1 MTSTFIVARTDYD
14 GMVEEALAHR
24 GMETGGTGLGVRRG
38 NEIIKVF
45 NVPAGPG
52 ARRARARYTPDTR
65 WQEAVVRVIRQRLP
79 QLTYVSDWH
88 VHPDSFDEPSS
99 IDRDTARRV
108 VSETEWD
115 APAVVFPIAVIE
127 EGRVRFRAYLMTRE
141 VLEFEEIPFLVVP
154 DNDPRMMAAL
164 TGMDAIP
171 MEASNE
177 GREAHDPGGEQRG
190 GESRG
195 MLRRIAAHLWNRPAR
210 RGRVSDPQ

>member
-1 MTSTFIVARTDYD
+1 MACTYIVARTDYN
-14 GMVEEALAHR
+14 GMVEDALKHR
-24 GMETGGTGLGVRRG
+24 GLETGSTGLGVRRG
-38 NEIIKVF
+38 NEIINVIS
-45 NVPAGPG
+45 VPAGPR
-52 ARRARARYTPDTR
+52 ARRARARYTPDTE
-65 WQEAVVRVIRQRLP
+65 WQEGVVHVIKQRLP
-79 QLTYVSDWH
+79 HLAYVSDWH
-88 VHPDSFDEPSS
+88 AHPGSFDEPSS

-108 VSETEWD
+108 VSEPEWD

-177 GREAHDPGGEQRG
+177 GKEAHDAGGERRG
-190 GESRG
+190 SQSRG
-195 MLRRIAAHLWNRPAR
+195 MLRCIAARLWNRPAR
-210 RGRVSDPQ
+210 